1 MKTADEILRMINE
14 YLDNLPYERR
24 PRGLYDPIK
33 YVLSSVSCLRPLRWK
48 PIITTRCSTMI

>member
-24 PRGLYDPIK
+24 PKGLYDPIK
-33 YVLSSVSCLRPLRWK
+33 YLLSMGASAYAPH
-48 PIITTRCSTMI
+48 